1 MVTFRQTSNLIT
13 IEEGYRSRDQ
23 GDSIRRI
30 TWVTVW
36 FHLREGNLRTM
47 KTNYVSDCESL
58 SFSHS
63 SLSRFVNVPQKHTSL
78 LTRFPQ
84 SLFGMNV
91 DILEN
96 NPSWLYF
103 IYLSIPMILAILLA
117 TAILKHSKRL
127 INWVLE
133 MYGLSRKVVE
143 TSNSDLLSVKIDR
156 DDNYQNPNL
165 IWAAKTGQEA
175 LVRLLLNTNVEIDA
189 KQDGLTALHWATR
202 YAHGR
207 VAEMIAAR
215 AKCIDTVDELGC
227 TPLHWVARNGL
238 TDLTTILLAKGAD
251 HNALDNEGMNPLEW
265 AAQNEN
271 LDIYTIIAKLDE
283 EDAPAE
289 TELHSAIE
297 TGSLHEVLRLLNF
310 GVSLAVKD
318 DIGRTPLHLATGLK
332 NRPIVEALLLEEAD
346 IEAADPD
353 GHTALH
359 LAVVNDDTDLVSVL
373 TSSMANVEAE
383 DTLMR
388 RPIHLAAQNGSESIV
403 NILMQCGAIPH
414 SVDSEGNLPLH
425 LAAEHGHH
433 KVVKQLIDKVPSGS
447 LSSVINTRNALQLT
461 PLHLA
466 ANQNIE
472 TVAELLRAGANVN
485 TAAGPENATPPIL
498 AAESG
503 KGNILEVLLHYM
515 PALADALLSDLLKIG
530 LEHGHADV
538 VSVLHDHGARIE
550 QTASGSDAIWQ
561 AFKSGNLE
569 LSMILL
575 TNGFDVNAIGPLG
588 MTALHFAAGSD
599 NPPMVLQLLDHGA
612 DISTADE
619 WGWTPLHIAASAGH
633 DKVVTLLL
641 KRGAD
646 KTARDVYE
654 WLPVHL
660 AAAAVHDTVVRV
672 LTNGE
677 MESRDV
683 KDYPKEEKAAT
694 VPSAPA
700 ASESEGFVIRELM
713 GP

>member
-1 MVTFRQTSNLIT
+1 
-13 IEEGYRSRDQ
+13 
-23 GDSIRRI
+23 
-30 TWVTVW
+30 
-36 FHLREGNLRTM
+36 
-47 KTNYVSDCESL
+47 
-58 SFSHS
+58 
-63 SLSRFVNVPQKHTSL
+63 
-78 LTRFPQ
+78 
-84 SLFGMNV
+84 MNV
-91 DILEN
+91 DILKN
-96 NPSWLYF
+96 NPSWRYF
-103 IYLSIPMILAILLA
+103 IYVSIPMILAILLA
-117 TAILKHSKRL
+117 TAILKHSRML
-127 INWVLE
+127 INWILE
-133 MYGLSRKVVE
+133 KYGLSKKAVE
-143 TSNSDLLSVKIDR
+143 ISNSELLSVKIDR
-156 DDNYQNPNL
+156 DDNYQSPNL

-207 VAEMIAAR
+207 VAEMIASR
-215 AKCIDTVDELGC
+215 AECVDTVDELGC

-251 HNALDNEGMNPLEW
+251 HNALDDEGMNPLAW

-271 LDIYTIIAKLDE
+271 LDIYAIIAKLDE

-297 TGSLHEVLRLLNF
+297 AGSLREVLRLLNL

-318 DIGRTPLHLATGLK
+318 DKGRTPLHLATGLK
-332 NRPIVEALLLEEAD
+332 NRPIVEALLQGDAD
-346 IEAADPD
+346 MEAADPD

-359 LAVVNDDTDLVSVL
+359 LAVMNNDTDLVSVL
-373 TSSMANVEAE
+373 TSSMANIEAE

-388 RPIHLAAQNGSESIV
+388 RPIHLAAQSGSESIV
-403 NILMQCGAIPH
+403 NTLIQCGTIPH

-433 KVVKQLIDKVPSGS
+433 KVAKQLIDKVPSGS

-472 TVAELLRAGANVN
+472 TVTELLTAGASIN
-485 TAAGPENATPPIL
+485 TPAGPENTTPPML

-503 KGNILEVLLHYM
+503 KADILEVLLHHM
-515 PALADALLSDLLKIG
+515 PTLTDTLLSNLLKIG
-530 LEHGHADV
+530 LEHGHAEV
-538 VSVLHDHGARIE
+538 VSILHEHGARIE
-550 QTASGSDAIWQ
+550 RTASGSDAIWQ

-569 LSMILL
+569 LSIILL
-575 TNGFDVNAIGPLG
+575 TNGFDVDTTGPLG

-599 NPPMVLQLLDHGA
+599 NPSMVLQLLDHGA
-612 DISTADE
+612 DISATDE
-619 WGWTPLHIAASAGH
+619 WGWTPLHTASSAGH

-646 KTARDVYE
+646 KDARDVYE

-660 AAAAVHDTVVRV
+660 AAAAVHDAVVRV
-672 LTNGE
+672 LTNGA

-683 KDYPKEEKAAT
+683 KDYPKEEKVAT
-694 VPSAPA
+694 VPPAPA
-700 ASESEGFVIRELM
+700 AGGSEGFVIRELM